1 MSTYDATYRL
11 DRTPEEVF
19 DVIGTHCYENHPLWE
34 REVVEI
40 RQLTPGPIGLGSR
53 AIMVREEFGRRS
65 ETEYEVT
72 AFEPARR
79 IAFRHPQGSMLFE
92 LGFDLRAAGVAATD
106 LTVHVRAEPRN
117 ALRLLSPLIAL
128 QLPRRSDR
136 ITRRLVELVESRPS
150 RGVRRSR
157 RSDPAHASGAQ
168 ARPSHDHGRD
178 VGGDRG

>member
-19 DVIGTHCYENHPLWE
+19 DVIGTHCYENHPRWE

-40 RQLTPGPIGLGSR
+40 RPLTPGPIGLGSR
-53 AIMVREEFGRRS
+53 AIMVRQEFGRRS

-79 IAFRHPQGSMLFE
+79 IAFRHPQASMLFE
-92 LGFDLRAAGVAATD
+92 LGMDLREAGASATD
-106 LTVHVRAEPRN
+106 LTVHVRMEPKG
-117 ALRLLSPLIAL
+117 ALRLLSPLLAL

-136 ITRRLVELVESRPS
+136 ITRQMIGVVE
-150 RGVRRSR
+150 
-157 RSDPAHASGAQ
+157 
-168 ARPSHDHGRD
+168 ARPSESGAWLQG
-178 VGGDRG
+178 V